1 MRLAGLH
8 IDGFGIFHNLDITG
22 LSPGLNVFLGE
33 NESGKTTLLAFLR
46 VILFGFPPGQ
56 RRENIYPPL
65 AGGRHGGYLNLLSG
79 DKEEYVVSRYHG
91 RKRGPL
97 TVTLPDGSQGDAEV
111 VRQLTGA
118 ATEDL
123 FRSVFAF
130 SLEELQ
136 RFESLKKQEVKAAI
150 YSAGAGVGKISIA
163 QIEKGLEASIGRL
176 YKPGGKIQQ
185 SILFLESCRR

>member
-1 MRLAGLH
+1 VRLAGLY
-8 IDGFGIFHNLDITG
+8 IDGFGIFYNLDITG
-22 LSPGLNVFLGE
+22 LSSGLNVFLGQ

-46 VILFGFPPGQ
+46 IILFGFPPGQ

-65 AGGRHGGYLNLLSG
+65 EGGRHGGYLKLLSG
-79 DKEEYVVSRYHG
+79 NKEEYVVSRYHG

-130 SLEELQ
+130 SLE
-136 RFESLKKQEVKAAI
+136 
-150 YSAGAGVGKISIA
+150 
-163 QIEKGLEASIGRL
+163 
-176 YKPGGKIQQ
+176 
-185 SILFLESCRR
+185 